1 MYFGV
6 PEVHANPKSEIQ
18 FSAVESFLAYFLL
31 FFGMLA
37 GVATIP
43 FGLPGVGIIL
53 LCIFVYALL
62 TDFNAAVGI
71 PFFVVLCVLTIVAE
85 TADNWLTALGAGRY
99 GASTASMWLSFL
111 GGLLGAILI
120 GGPLAVVLGP
130 LGPVAGGF
138 AGAFL
143 IVVAYERT
151 HGKDWHS
158 ALAAGW
164 GTFVGRMAG
173 IVLKLVIAVAMIIA
187 VTVAI
192 LF

>member
-1 MYFGV
+1 M
-6 PEVHANPKSEIQ
+6 NPLSYI
-18 FSAVESFLAYFLL
+18 LL
-31 FFGMLA
+31 FLGMLL
-37 GVATIP
+37 GLVSIP
-43 FGLPGVGIIL
+43 FGFPGTLIIL
-53 LCIFVYALL
+53 LSTFIYALA
-62 TDFNAAVGI
+62 THFSDAIRI
-71 PFFVVLCVLTIVAE
+71 PFFIVLCVLTLVAE
-85 TADNWLTALGAGRY
+85 TADNWLTAVGARRY
-99 GASTASMWLSFL
+99 GASTASMWLSFF

-143 IVVAYERT
+143 IVVAYERS
-151 HGKDWHS
+151 HGKDWRN

>member
-1 MYFGV
+1 MTAPRTACALDWAVREATARGC
-6 PEVHANPKSEIQ
+6 PLRIVHA
-18 FSAVESFLAYFLL
+18 FLW
-31 FFGMLA
+31 
-37 GVATIP
+37 P
-43 FGLPGVGIIL
+43 
-53 LCIFVYALL
+53 LCNV
-62 TDFNAAVGI
+62 
-71 PFFVVLCVLTIVAE
+71 
-85 TADNWLTALGAGRY
+85 
-99 GASTASMWLSFL
+99 
-111 GGLLGAILI
+111 
-120 GGPLAVVLGP
+120 P

>member
-1 MYFGV
+1 MSY
-6 PEVHANPKSEIQ
+6 I
-18 FSAVESFLAYFLL
+18 LL
-31 FFGMLA
+31 FLGMLL
-37 GVATIP
+37 GLVSIP
-43 FGLPGVGIIL
+43 FGFPGTLIIL
-53 LCIFVYALL
+53 LSAFIYALA
-62 TDFNAAVGI
+62 THFSDAIRI
-71 PFFVVLCVLTIVAE
+71 PLFIVLCVLTLIAE
-85 TADNWLTALGAGRY
+85 TADNWLTAVGARRY
-99 GASTASMWLSFL
+99 GASTASMWLSFF

-143 IVVAYERT
+143 IVVAYERS
-151 HGKDWHS
+151 HGKDWNG
-158 ALAAGW
+158 AMAAGW

-173 IVLKLVIAVAMIIA
+173 IVLKLVIAVAMMIA

>member
-1 MYFGV
+1 MNAF
-6 PEVHANPKSEIQ
+6 ALI
-18 FSAVESFLAYFLL
+18 LL
-31 FFGMLA
+31 YLGLILGLIA
-37 GVATIP
+37 IP
-43 FGLPGVGIIL
+43 FGFPGTVIIL
-53 LCIFVYALL
+53 LSTFLYALA
-62 TDFNAAVGI
+62 TNFSGAIGI
-71 PFFVVLCVLTIVAE
+71 PFFIVLCVLTIISE

-99 GASTASMWLSFL
+99 GASTVSMWLSFL